1 MNPKTAKTAL
11 LAVIL
16 LASSAGYLWHLQLYS
31 REERPL
37 RTVAHSGYETLEPV
51 ERGYSFRTSV
61 TADNVTLT
69 FRATGNVTVTF
80 LKFIDDGEGGA
91 GVSGVGLGRRAT
103 VSGGL
108 LRRRSLPSSACLWS
122 SA

>member
-37 RTVAHSGYETLEPV
+37 RTVAHSGYETLKPV

-61 TADNVTLT
+61 TAD
-69 FRATGNVTVTF
+69 NVTVTF